1 MARWSRA
8 ESGDQNAI
16 AGDRSHIE
24 DHERIDAPTRQSARK
39 DPPFGSAP
47 HEWDA
52 LPHDLP
58 TNAAHLVRRVG
69 DTAPERRKGSIPKND
84 RAHKKPVKAEFRS
97 IPERFAQHCWDEGGE
112 EHRRFMLAESSTTV
126 PARPAQR
133 QPAPGAFEGA
143 ILALFVNG

>member
-1 MARWSRA
+1 MIFLQTRLTWFAALGTLRPN
-8 ESGDQNAI
+8 GV
-16 AGDRSHIE
+16 RSI
-24 DHERIDAPTRQSARK
+24 S
-39 DPPFGSAP
+39 
-47 HEWDA
+47 
-52 LPHDLP
+52 
-58 TNAAHLVRRVG
+58 
-69 DTAPERRKGSIPKND
+69 KND

-133 QPAPGAFEGA
+133 QSAPGAFKGA